1 MHALAKVALAATGL
15 VSMSLAQAA
24 AQSNATPL
32 SVSSSISAFTC
43 TTCPPTEES
52 RREDAA
58 ASFTDGMIT
67 HTRVIDGEQRV
78 VRTDNMW
85 GGSPVTTITSADLVF
100 GRDSIQAAT
109 TPPVTRESEDQP
121 EVRAAL
127 PRLSPEARPA
137 VNRQETTA
145 SLPNSGVVSE
155 SSLGSFELRLN

>member
-15 VSMSLAQAA
+15 VSISLAQAA
-24 AQSNATPL
+24 AQSVATP
-32 SVSSSISAFTC
+32 SAVSTSISTFTC
-43 TTCPPTEES
+43 TTCPPTEEN
-52 RREDAA
+52 RREEAA

-100 GRDSIQAAT
+100 GQDSMLAKT

-121 EVRAAL
+121 ELRADIPKL
-127 PRLSPEARPA
+127 PEGARPG

-145 SLPNSGVVSE
+145 SLPDSGVISE
-155 SSLGSFELRLN
+155 GGIGSFELRLN